1 MCSTGPTTSYGYELS
16 PGDETDL
23 DDTPRCCGESMTAKA
38 PDEDGDREYLCGQ
51 CGTALEIN
59 ENGLVWDIRE
69 KAAA

>member
-23 DDTPRCCGESMTAKA
+23 DDIPVCCGSDMTGKKL
-38 PDEDGDREYLCGQ
+38 DDGDIEHACEN
-51 CGTALEIN
+51 CGTVLEIN

-69 KAAA
+69 KPAA